1 MFGINSSYYNES
13 VRKLVIAFGSLFNE
27 IYLSKF
33 DADGDVTE
41 KVRVPI
47 TYGPKEKFFR
57 KLRED
62 STITDNAHVQI
73 TLPRFGF
80 DITTYLYDPM
90 RKINKMKKIVT
101 ETNGTESLMWAE
113 VPYNINF
120 GLYLF
125 TRNITDNLQIVEQI
139 LPNFS
144 PDFTV
149 TLKMNKLATKVDVP
163 IVLNSVATNEDYEGD
178 FANRR
183 LITTVF
189 DFTAKT
195 YVYGQIKDRTP
206 LAIETSEVNFFN
218 SLLGSTASPSNFI
231 TDFGWT
237 GDSATGSATSTDG
250 SSVI

>member
-1 MFGINSSYYNES
+1 MFGIESSYYNETI
-13 VRKLVIAFGSLFNE
+13 RKLVIAFGSLFNE
-27 IYLSKF
+27 IYLSKY
-33 DADGDVTE
+33 DANDNVTE

-47 TYGPKEKFFR
+47 TYGPKEKFVR

-80 DITTYLYDPM
+80 DITTYLYDPT
-90 RKINKMKKIVT
+90 RKVNKMKKISM
-101 ETNGTESLMWAE
+101 ESNNVESSMWAE

-125 TRNITDNLQIVEQI
+125 TRNVTDNLQIVEQI

-163 IVLNSVATNEDYEGD
+163 VILNSVATNEDYEGD
-178 FANRR
+178 FGNRR

-189 DFTAKT
+189 DFTAKA
-195 YVYGQIKDRTP
+195 YLYGQIKDRSP
-206 LAIETSEVNFFN
+206 LSIETSEINFFN
-218 SLLGSTASPSNFI
+218 MSLGSTASAYNFI

-237 GDSATGSATSTDG
+237 GDSATGNTTSTNG
-250 SSVI
+250 SNII